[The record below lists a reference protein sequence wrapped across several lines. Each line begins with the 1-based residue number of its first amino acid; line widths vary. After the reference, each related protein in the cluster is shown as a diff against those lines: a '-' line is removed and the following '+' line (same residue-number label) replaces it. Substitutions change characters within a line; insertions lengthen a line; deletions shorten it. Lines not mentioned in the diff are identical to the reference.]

1 MSAFRRAVVVTCLA
15 SGFLAC
21 SSTSTNEGPNAKGGS
36 AGSGASSGS
45 GGAPSGG
52 APSGGAPSGGAPS
65 GGAPSGGAPSGGAAG
80 GPGSGGGT
88 SDAGCAGV
96 CNVLTV
102 CCASLVEGDLAPI
115 HAAAD
120 AQGVCDAG
128 SPCETPCDELC
139 KNPSVEAVSKCV
151 LCMGA
156 QSIPL
161 DCGAGTS
168 CVTFKDCLGPD
179 CAPK

>member
-21 SSTSTNEGPNAKGGS
+21 SSTSTNEGPGNTGGS
-36 AGSGASSGS
+36 AGSSGS
-45 GGAPSGG
+45 AGI
-52 APSGGAPSGGAPS
+52 GGAPS

-88 SDAGCAGV
+88 SDAGCSGV

-102 CCASLVEGDLAPI
+102 CCASFVGGDLASI
-115 HAAAD
+115 YAAAK
-120 AQGVCDAG
+120 AEGVCDGG
-128 SPCETPCDELC
+128 SPCSTPCGDLC
-139 KNPSVEAVSKCV
+139 KNPTVEAVSNCV

-156 QSIPL
+156 QNIPL
-161 DCGAGTS
+161 NCSTGTS
-168 CVTFKDCLGPD
+168 CVTFKSCLGAD

>member
-1 MSAFRRAVVVTCLA
+1 MALVPSRAVSAFRRAVVVTCLA

-36 AGSGASSGS
+36 AGSGASSG
-45 GGAPSGG
+45 
-52 APSGGAPSGGAPS
+52 S